1 MTIREAISAANDI
14 RPNALDEKVL
24 AAFLHQLDAD
34 FAEPMQVPLP
44 PFAWPEDQEL
54 LMPTPVSR
62 VYILWLCAMISY
74 MQEDMV
80 AYQIDQE
87 QYSLAYE
94 EARAWWRRH
103 YRPRVNADG
112 SFIRFP
118 VMRTPGGAED
128 GDSISGSTDSMSSGG
143 HGNWLNVSY
152 NDLNDKPQIEGVTL
166 EGNRR
171 LPEFGLDTLTEQE
184 IDDIIFGDG

>member
-34 FAEPMQVPLP
+34 FAEPMQVLQPG
-44 PFAWPEDQEL
+44 FAWPEDQEL

-62 VYILWLCAMISY
+62 VYILWLCAMIDF
-74 MQEDMV
+74 MQEDMA

-87 QYSLAYE
+87 QYALAYE

-103 YRPRVNADG
+103 YRPTVNKDG
-112 SFIRFP
+112 SFARFP
-118 VMRTPGGAED
+118 V
-128 GDSISGSTDSMSSGG
+128 
-143 HGNWLNVSY
+143 L
-152 NDLNDKPQIEGVTL
+152 
-166 EGNRR
+166 R
-171 LPEFGLDTLTEQE
+171 LPETVRQTGDQTETISGGPPAVTDNFDPLNQRGGL
-184 IDDIIFGDG
+184 